1 MEKKNH
7 SKQKVYIICTK
18 EEYEFVWKHLHDIM
32 NTQEQELIVPFG
44 FMNYELNDQ
53 NINKMANQ
61 IMYNLP
67 ILKIGDASTI
77 AVNEWLNRKLEHFQT
92 YVEDADLIIIL
103 QNNSFS
109 SADLD
114 MEEKNM
120 EVNLAA
126 KLPLPIQ
133 TINTKDLEDKVYTK
147 TTIK

>member
-53 NINKMANQ
+53 NINEMANQ

-77 AVNEWLNRKLEHFQT
+77 AINEWLNRKLEHFQT

-109 SADLD
+109 STDLD